1 MNKGIEIWLKN
12 KKKKAKKR
20 NTVKENQVGICRFV
34 DFRNPKTQRINGKYR
49 FVGFETLTGLQIE
62 NKLYYIENGQEHYVF
77 MNKPQAKVFV
87 VYSENEIHNFH
98 PLLLQRYNEIKN
110 KVNHIDKDV
119 PTEELIIGSR

>member
-1 MNKGIEIWLKN
+1 MEIWLKN
-12 KKKKAKKR
+12 KKKKVKKR
-20 NTVKENQVGICRFV
+20 NTVKNNQIGVCRFI
-34 DFRNPKTQRINGKYR
+34 DFRNPKTERVNGKYR
-49 FVGFETLTGLQIE
+49 FAGFETLTGLQIE
-62 NKLYYIENGQEHYVF
+62 NKLYYMENGKEQYVF

-87 VYSENEIHNFH
+87 FYSEDEIHNFH